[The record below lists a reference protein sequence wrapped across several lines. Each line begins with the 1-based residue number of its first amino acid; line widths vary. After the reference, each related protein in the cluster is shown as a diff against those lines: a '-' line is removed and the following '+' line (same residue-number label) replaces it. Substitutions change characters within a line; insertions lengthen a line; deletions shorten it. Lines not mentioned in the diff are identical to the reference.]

1 MSFADRLKARRKEK
15 GYSQEQLAEILEV
28 SRQSITK
35 WETGTAYPELRKL
48 IMLAS
53 TLDTDLDW
61 LLMDERMECTDDGEG
76 LTDDAYADAP
86 IHDARS
92 LERAMQARMTKR
104 ILGVLEGAEFSEDAK
119 EAAFRGKRTYVVFGE
134 KMYKI
139 LDGIDPTTG
148 EEKKQFTQVEP
159 DIVLDILAWLF
170 RRNEEERD
178 E

>member
-61 LLMDERMECTDDGEG
+61 LLMDERMECADEGEG
-76 LTDDAYADAP
+76 LTEEAHEGAP
-86 IHDARS
+86 VQDVRS

-104 ILGVLEGAEFSEDAK
+104 ILGVLEGTAFTEDAK

-139 LDGIDPTTG
+139 LDGIDPITG
-148 EEKKQFTQVEP
+148 EEKKQFTQVGA
-159 DIVLDILAWLF
+159 DKVLDILARVF